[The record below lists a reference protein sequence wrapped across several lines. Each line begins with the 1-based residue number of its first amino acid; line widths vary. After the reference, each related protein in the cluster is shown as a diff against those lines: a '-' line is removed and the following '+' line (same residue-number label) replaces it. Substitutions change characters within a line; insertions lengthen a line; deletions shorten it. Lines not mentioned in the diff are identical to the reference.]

1 MRHIRV
7 IGLIALA
14 VMCLFLVDSGS
25 CAGRGGGRGG
35 GGGRAGGGARAAG
48 GARAGG
54 ARVGGGAVGGS
65 VRTGAAV
72 GPYGGSGAARRTTS
86 TAVGPR
92 GGSTSTGSRSGSY
105 TTQRGTTIEAGGVGR
120 TATGPGGRTAGR
132 GVGGVLVTT
141 PGGREINKV
150 GAARG
155 AAGPNGA
162 VGSRGSI
169 GTATGPNGSIAGAS
183 RGGVA
188 VGPNGAVAG
197 GGRIGAATG
206 PGGTVRGAARTG
218 AAVGPNGFAAYTA
231 RGAAVGHRTAYVG
244 RAALATQGAYVR
256 RGFVGYN
263 CFNPG
268 WYVQHPGAWRAAAW
282 TTAAF
287 WAASSWGTVSSYCSY
302 PAEPVY
308 YDYGQTIVYEG
319 DQVLYN
325 GEPVATAEQYT
336 EQAAAIADAGE
347 KAQPSDKEEWVSLG
361 VFGMVKGEDTEANQI
376 FQLAINKDGIIRGN
390 YYDALSDT
398 TLPVHGSVEKRTQRA
413 AWTVG
418 DRKETVYETGVGNL
432 TNDETTMLVHFG
444 KDRTQQWTLIRLEQ
458 PEEAK

>member
-1 MRHIRV
+1 MRHIRT

-14 VMCLFLVDSGS
+14 VTCLILVDSYGQ
-25 CAGRGGGRGG
+25 RGGRGG
-35 GGGRAGGGARAAG
+35 G
-48 GARAGG
+48 AGG
-54 ARVGGGAVGGS
+54 ARVGGAAVGGS

-72 GPYGGSGAARRTTS
+72 GPYGGAGVGSRTS
-86 TAVGPR
+86 ATAVGPR
-92 GGSTSTGSRSGSY
+92 GGSTSVGRGSGSY

-120 TATGPGGRTAGR
+120 TVTGPGGRTAGA
-132 GVGGVLVTT
+132 GVGGVQITT

-155 AAGPNGA
+155 AVGPNGA

-183 RGGVA
+183 RGGIA

-197 GGRIGAATG
+197 GSRIGAATG
-206 PGGTVRGAARTG
+206 PGGSVVGASRAG
-218 AAVGPNGFAAYTA
+218 AAVGPNGFAAYPG
-231 RGAAVGHRTAYVG
+231 RGIATGHRTTYVS
-244 RAALATQGAYVR
+244 RTAIRTQGVYVR
-256 RGFVGYN
+256 RSFVHYD
-263 CFNPG
+263 CFRPN
-268 WYVQHPGAWRAAAW
+268 WYVTHPNAWRAAAW

-287 WAASSWGTVSSYCSY
+287 WTGVAWGRLYPFCGY
-302 PAEPVY
+302 PATPIV
-308 YDYGQTIVYEG
+308 YDYGGTVVYQ
-319 DQVLYN
+319 DNSVYYN

-336 EQAAAIADAGE
+336 EQAAAIADQGLQ
-347 KAQPSDKEEWVSLG
+347 AQPSEKEDWMSLG
-361 VFGMVKGEDTEANQI
+361 VFGMVKGEETDANQI
-376 FQLAINKDGIIRGN
+376 FQLAINKDGVLRGN
-390 YYDALSDT
+390 YNDALSDT
-398 TLPVHGSVEKRTQRA
+398 TLPVHGSVDKRTQRA

-432 TNDETTMLVHFG
+432 MEEETTVLVHFG